1 MRLTVSDLIK
11 TFSGH
16 VALERIDFDVR
27 EDEFVCLLGPSG
39 CGKTTL
45 LRIIAG
51 LLDADGGKVMMGER
65 SLLEIPAR
73 ERGFGIVFQS
83 YSLFPNMTVAQNIGY
98 GMKIRGEPRARIE
111 ARCQELLELI
121 RLPHLAGRY
130 PGQLSGGQQQRVAI
144 ARAIAVDPALLLL
157 DEPLSALDAQVR
169 VEMRREIH
177 DVQRRLRIPTI
188 MVTHDQEEALTLA
201 DKIICMNH
209 GRIEQIGSPRELYER
224 PRTRF
229 VASFVGTS
237 NLLPASWVR
246 DALPNLMQHHPGGAD
261 TAFEACVRPEDLMVS
276 PCEHGETAS
285 ARVIESIFLGSTTRI
300 RVQWCGRELLAE
312 QARGL
317 PMEAGTPV
325 TLTVA
330 NDRCAWVAA

>member
-1 MRLTVSDLIK
+1 MHLTVSDLFK
-11 TFSGH
+11 TFAGH
-16 VALERIDFDVR
+16 VALERIHFDVQ

-51 LLDADGGKVMMGER
+51 LLDADGGSVTMGTR
-65 SLLEIPAR
+65 SLLEMPAR

-98 GMKIRGEPRARIE
+98 GMKIRGVPRTQIE
-111 ARCQELLELI
+111 ARCKELLELI

-144 ARAIAVDPALLLL
+144 ARAIAVDPSLLLL

-229 VASFVGTS
+229 VASFIGTS
-237 NLLPASWVR
+237 NLLPATWVR
-246 DALPNLMQHHPGGAD
+246 DAFPALMAHHPGGAD
-261 TAFEACVRPEDLMVS
+261 TAFEACVRPEDLTVS
-276 PCEHGETAS
+276 PGAHNEAAS
-285 ARVIESIFLGSTTRI
+285 ARVIDSTFLGSTTRI
-300 RVQWCGRELLAE
+300 RVHWCGRELLAE
-312 QARGL
+312 QPRGL

-325 TLTVA
+325 TLSVA